1 MGLRPIVLLL
11 LSWATASLLATDCQ
25 VRFRRNPCSVSRVS
39 SRVAAAVQV
48 ALPMQ
53 RLETAQTTF
62 PLPLTANTA
71 TKEDGDNPTLSP
83 VMVTLF
89 YPTSG
94 QSLAFMRRA
103 ITFLDKTGTAMHTK
117 IQH

>member
-1 MGLRPIVLLL
+1 MGLRPIILLL
-11 LSWATASLLATDCQ
+11 LSWATASLLAIECQ
-25 VRFRRNPCSVSRVS
+25 VRFRRNHCSVSRVS
-39 SRVAAAVQV
+39 SRVAAAFQV

-71 TKEDGDNPTLSP
+71 TKDDGNNPTLSP

-103 ITFLDKTGTAMHTK
+103 TTFLDETGTAMHTK